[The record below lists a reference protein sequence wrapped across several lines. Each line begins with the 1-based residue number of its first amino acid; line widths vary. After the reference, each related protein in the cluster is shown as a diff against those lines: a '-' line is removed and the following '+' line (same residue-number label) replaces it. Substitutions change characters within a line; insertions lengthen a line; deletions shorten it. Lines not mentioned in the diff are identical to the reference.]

1 MTTIANAATIANVAA
16 VARREY
22 TTRVRTR
29 SFIAGT
35 VLLVVSVVAIAL
47 LPVIVG
53 YLDRTDTVKAAVHV
67 SATDLATDPAATL
80 SALLNARPDGTTPP
94 SGQADFVVTSVPDL
108 AAARQAVLDGTYSGV
123 LEIARGPE
131 GDLVF
136 TLYTNGNANG
146 REGAVVRQAATSIAV
161 ADRLARAGVAPAEQA
176 NVFVPP
182 AFQVAWPDPART
194 DPTPGTT
201 ALIGQNML
209 GFGMTIL
216 IFMMIILYGQWIAM
230 SVVEE
235 KSSRVMEV
243 ILNAATPFQLLAG
256 KVLGVG
262 AVAGTQYLALLLA
275 GGGALLA
282 QDAIAQ
288 AVLGTGGASG
298 VLPQGL
304 TIELLLLFG
313 VYGVLGFLL
322 FAVLYAAAGSLVSRQ
337 EDVNSIVLPMTLIAT
352 AGYMVAIYA
361 SLGVIDIQTGW
372 IVALAQVPL
381 VSPFMMLARVTAQD
395 ATIWEVLLSIALLSV
410 AIIGALWLAARV
422 YAAGVLLYGQRPS
435 AREVWR
441 LVRSGA

>member
-1 MTTIANAATIANVAA
+1 MTNMANVVA

-29 SFIAGT
+29 SFIFGT
-35 VLLVVSVVAIAL
+35 VLLVVAVVAIAL

-53 YLDRTDTVKAAVHV
+53 FIDRNDTIKAAVHV
-67 SATDLATDPAATL
+67 SAPGLATDPAATL
-80 SALLNARPDGTTPP
+80 STLLNAKPDGTSATSRPP
-94 SGQADFVVTSVPDL
+94 DVVVTAVPDL
-108 AAARQAVLDGTYSGV
+108 AAAREAVIDGTYSAV
-123 LEIARGPE
+123 LEIARGPD

-161 ADRLARAGVAPAEQA
+161 ADRLARAGIAPGEQA
-176 NVFVPP
+176 GVFVPP
-182 AFQVAWPDPART
+182 AFQIAWPDPART
-194 DPTPGTT
+194 DPSPGTN

-275 GGGALLA
+275 GGAAILA

-288 AVLGTGGASG
+288 VVLGTGNASG
-298 VLPQGL
+298 ILPQGL

-313 VYGVLGFLL
+313 IYGVLGFLL

-337 EDVNSIVLPMTLIAT
+337 EDVNTIVLPMTLIAS
-352 AGYMVAIYA
+352 AGYMIAVYA

-372 IVALAQVPL
+372 IAAIAQVPL

-395 ATIWEVLLSIALLSV
+395 TTIWEVLLSIALLV
-410 AIIGALWLAARV
+410 AAILGALWLAARV

-435 AREVWR
+435 VREVWR